1 MICSQCNNEFTK
13 SHHAQKYCSTE
24 CAKDKRIQWKK
35 EYFSPEKRKVYRAKP
50 EIRKKT
56 DEYNIKW
63 RKKNAN
69 YQKEYY
75 KNLSEEYK
83 ASRRKYFQSYF
94 KNLSPK
100 TMENRRFWFKK
111 RRKEDPLFKLISN
124 LRSRTNFIIKNK
136 DLIKENKMLK
146 IIGCSLPQ
154 LKDHLEKQFTS
165 GMNWNNNTLHGWHVD
180 HIIPLSSAK
189 TLDDVERLCH
199 YTNLQPLW
207 AKDNILKS
215 DKII

>member
-1 MICSQCNNEFTK
+1 MHTAQADLELHCPHMAFTK
-13 SHHAQKYCSTE
+13 RVGKG
-24 CAKDKRIQWKK
+24 
-35 EYFSPEKRKVYRAKP
+35 
-50 EIRKKT
+50 
-56 DEYNIKW
+56 
-63 RKKNAN
+63 
-69 YQKEYY
+69 
-75 KNLSEEYK
+75 LSL
-83 ASRRKYFQSYF
+83 AVNCF
-94 KNLSPK
+94 
-100 TMENRRFWFKK
+100 
-111 RRKEDPLFKLISN
+111 
-124 LRSRTNFIIKNK
+124 
-136 DLIKENKMLK
+136 
-146 IIGCSLPQ
+146 Q